1 MVSCLMT
8 KKFSRSWTASI
19 DTAKQ
24 RKYRYNAPLHVR
36 QKMISA
42 HLDKKLR
49 KETGRRSIPLRRD
62 DEVKVMAGGFK
73 GKTGKVTRVDL
84 KKLRVFVDS
93 VKKKKVSGQEVEI
106 SIDPSNLMV
115 IKLNLDDKKR
125 RKFVE
130 RKHIKK

>member
-1 MVSCLMT
+1 MT

-84 KKLRVFVDS
+84 KKLRVFVDN
-93 VKKKKVSGQEVEI
+93 VKQKKVSGQEVEI
-106 SIDPSNLMV
+106 SIDPSNLLV
-115 IKLNLDDKKR
+115 TKINLDDKKR

-130 RKHIKK
+130 RKKDIKK